1 MKFQYELKRSA
12 RKTLAI
18 EIKTDGSIVVRAP
31 KRCPQSVIDAFLKE
45 KQVWILEKVE
55 KQKCREE
62 QAEKVRTLTD
72 AERELYR
79 GQARNVFEQK
89 VRYYAGLMNVT
100 YGRIAIRDQ
109 KTRWGS
115 CSADGNLNFNW
126 RLIFAPAGVLDY
138 VVVHELAH
146 RKEMNHSARFWA
158 VVEMYMPEYKKYR
171 NWLKENGNLLN
182 RY

>member
-1 MKFQYELKRSA
+1 MKFQYELKRSD

-18 EIKTDGSIVVRAP
+18 EIKTDGSIIVRAP
-31 KRCPQSVIDAFLKE
+31 KRCPQAVIDAFLKE
-45 KQVWILEKVE
+45 KQAWILEKVE
-55 KQKCREE
+55 KQKSREE

-72 AERELYR
+72 AEREVYR

-115 CSADGNLNFNW
+115 CSAEGNLNFNW

-171 NWLKENGNLLN
+171 NWLKENGNVLHQ
-182 RY
+182 Y

>member
-1 MKFQYELKRSA
+1 MKFQYELKRSD

-18 EIKTDGSIVVRAP
+18 EIKTDGSIIVRAP

-45 KQVWILEKVE
+45 KQAWILEKME
-55 KQKCREE
+55 KQKIREE

-72 AERELYR
+72 AEREVYR

-115 CSADGNLNFNW
+115 CSAEGNLNFNW

-158 VVEMYMPEYKKYR
+158 VVEAYMPEYKKYR
-171 NWLKENGNLLN
+171 NWLKENGNILH

>member
-12 RKTLAI
+12 RKTLAV

-45 KQVWILEKVE
+45 KQAWILEKME
-55 KQKCREE
+55 KQKIREE

-72 AERELYR
+72 AEREVYR

-115 CSADGNLNFNW
+115 CSAEGNLNFNW

-138 VVVHELAH
+138 VVVH
-146 RKEMNHSARFWA
+146 
-158 VVEMYMPEYKKYR
+158 
-171 NWLKENGNLLN
+171 
-182 RY
+182 